1 MTFSGLTNDHASVT
15 KKPVPVENNFKLG
28 APKFGAISGAQTS
41 GPLGPIIGSSSTS
54 MKRPPSGVA
63 HPPPKKQK
71 TGVLRDVSLAEA
83 GKYGTLN
90 EYAFFDKVR
99 KALRSP
105 EVYDN
110 FLRCL
115 VLFNQE
121 VISRAELVQITTPF
135 LGRHP
140 ELFKWFKDFV
150 GYREGGINI
159 PTTPHGSRPSTELE
173 SHQGGSVGRTVEE
186 NRVLI
191 ESERGARER
200 ISAESAMEIGKVTS
214 NVTPLR
220 TILHKGLRRCA
231 PIKSVNRNYFCLF

>member
-1 MTFSGLTNDHASVT
+1 M
-15 KKPVPVENNFKLG
+15 
-28 APKFGAISGAQTS
+28 
-41 GPLGPIIGSSSTS
+41 GPNIGPPSTS
-54 MKRPPSGVA
+54 IKRPPSGVA

-99 KALRSP
+99 KALKSP

-121 VISRAELVQITTPF
+121 VISRGELVQITTPF

-150 GYREGGINI
+150 GYREGGINSSA
-159 PTTPHGSRPSTELE
+159 TQDGSGPSTELE
-173 SHQGGSVGRTVEE
+173 PHQTGSGGRSVEE
-186 NRVLI
+186 NRVRI

-200 ISAESAMEIGKVTS
+200 ISAECAMEIGIVTS
-214 NVTPLR
+214 HISTSVTRLMGGFLYSSGFDTGKNINITEIFPLR
-220 TILHKGLRRCA
+220 AFWPVGLG
-231 PIKSVNRNYFCLF
+231 IKFL